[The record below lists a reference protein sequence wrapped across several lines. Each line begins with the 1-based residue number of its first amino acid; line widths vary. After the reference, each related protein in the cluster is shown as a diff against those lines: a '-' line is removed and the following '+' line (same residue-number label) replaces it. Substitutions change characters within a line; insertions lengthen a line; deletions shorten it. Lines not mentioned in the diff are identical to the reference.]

1 MLSSG
6 ASYIFELE
14 GNPFV
19 GYRWRLNPR
28 ASENLAIVMVEDLG
42 YGEGKSIGKKLI
54 GAPAPYR
61 FRITA
66 LTPGFARLYFEYV
79 HPWVG
84 KSIKI
89 ETLGVR
95 VD

>member
-1 MLSSG
+1 M
-6 ASYIFELE
+6 A
-14 GNPFV
+14 
-19 GYRWRLNPR
+19 R
-28 ASENLAIVMVEDLG
+28 
-42 YGEGKSIGKKLI
+42 GKKLI